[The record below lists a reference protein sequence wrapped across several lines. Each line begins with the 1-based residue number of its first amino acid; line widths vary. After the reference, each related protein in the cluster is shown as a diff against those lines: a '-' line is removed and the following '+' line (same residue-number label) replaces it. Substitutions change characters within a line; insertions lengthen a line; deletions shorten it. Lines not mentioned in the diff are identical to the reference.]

1 MVESDN
7 TEVGPMSLNDTT
19 DKNIKSNLTK
29 KALRNVRFALPKH
42 SHPLKLIKPSTG
54 VCLGCRRFGD
64 HRECLAAGADSAR
77 QTSEYNNRLDA
88 DKVQGKE
95 SSCERSGM
103 GSYSSGRQINRY
115 T

>member
-42 SHPLKLIKPSTG
+42 SHPLKLINPQ
-54 VCLGCRRFGD
+54 
-64 HRECLAAGADSAR
+64 LACAW
-77 QTSEYNNRLDA
+77 DA
-88 DKVQGKE
+88 DGLETTENALQQELILPDKHQNITIALTPTKFKAKKARGKE
-95 SSCERSGM
+95 VEWVHILQA
-103 GSYSSGRQINRY
+103 GR
-115 T
+115 

>member
-54 VCLGCRRFGD
+54 VCLRCRRFGD

-77 QTSEYNNRLDA
+77 QTSEYNIIALTPTKFKAKKAR
-88 DKVQGKE
+88 VKE
-95 SSCERSGM
+95 VEWVHILQA
-103 GSYSSGRQINRY
+103 GR
-115 T
+115 